1 MVKEQQKEDYV
12 QIQVYV
18 YHGEAIYWPLNE
30 PQQRYFYDSKLIFQ
44 IQRYGIIAH
53 YFKDINIT
61 L

>member
-44 IQRYGIIAH
+44 IQS
-53 YFKDINIT
+53 
-61 L
+61 